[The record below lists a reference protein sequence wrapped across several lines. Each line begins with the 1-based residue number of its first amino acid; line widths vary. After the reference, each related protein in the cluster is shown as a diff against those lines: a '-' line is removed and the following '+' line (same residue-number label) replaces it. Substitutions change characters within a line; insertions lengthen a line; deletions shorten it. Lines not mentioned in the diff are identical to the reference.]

1 MLPVDLISQATSD
14 GKVTNLPWSQGR
26 SQITDVIG
34 RAFCGTATTP
44 AEAALH
50 WSLGPELTTP
60 DDPERNDVGR
70 FCMEMG
76 LCTRGPLS
84 TTLAARDGAGN
95 IAAVAV
101 VQKLGCAPPEST
113 CMDAIRIIAT
123 VVPMVLSGKMPK
135 ALQSDP
141 GVQRRGS
148 LLTPAFARLHET
160 HADFPHIYLV
170 MIGTDPPHQ
179 GKGHGAA
186 LLRAVNC
193 IADVAGVPVYL
204 ETGPANR
211 SLYEHFG
218 FAVVG
223 ETTICEKTDE
233 GEVEGAT
240 PSPVAEGMNNQ
251 AAGATMSSWSPL
263 CPYLA
268 MVRQPSR

>member
-1 MLPVDLISQATSD
+1 MAATLPIDLISQATSD
-14 GKVTNLPWSQGR
+14 GKVTTLPWSQGR
-26 SQITDVIG
+26 SQITDIIG
-34 RAFCGTATTP
+34 RAFCGTATTR

-60 DDPERNDVGR
+60 DDPERNKVGR

-84 TTLAARDGAGN
+84 TTLAARDEAGN

-101 VQKLGCAPPEST
+101 VQKLGCAPSEST

-123 VVPMVLSGKMPK
+123 VIPMVLSGKMPK
-135 ALQSDP
+135 VLQSDP
-141 GVQRRGS
+141 GVERRGN
-148 LLTPAFARLHET
+148 LLTPAFARLHEA
-160 HADFPHIYLV
+160 HANFPHIYLV

-179 GKGHGAA
+179 GKGHGAS
-186 LLRAVNC
+186 LLRAVNRV
-193 IADVAGVPVYL
+193 ADVAGVPVYL

-223 ETTICEKTDE
+223 ETTIREKTEE
-233 GEVEGAT
+233 GEAERAT
-240 PSPVAEGMNNQ
+240 PSPVAEGKET
-251 AAGATMSSWSPL
+251 AGASSSWSPL